1 MLPLDDDIEDF
12 EMVNSEDFSMNLIEN
27 SINSDLDIIE
37 TIVSFCEENE
47 LSMEDVIPLL
57 DKNII
62 DRIKVCGVEN
72 RYIIDN
78 SLNRNKL
85 F

>member
-27 SINSDLDIIE
+27 SINSNLDIIE

>member
-27 SINSDLDIIE
+27 SINSNLDIIE

-78 SLNRNKL
+78 SLNKNKL